1 MSTKS
6 LQLEPRDARPA
17 AANTPAGETTRIKPA
32 PSEDI
37 ETLARWMDTA
47 FRFPGLNLRFGWD
60 SILGL
65 LPGFGDVATSLA
77 SIYILQSAQRQG
89 VSRVTLARMT
99 LNVLVDVLLGSI
111 PFVGD
116 AFDLFWKSNRRNV
129 ELMRRHLA
137 MTSIEER
144 RARRGDGLYVAAM
157 IALILGLTLASII
170 AGFFIVKWLA
180 ATLQQLLN

>member
-1 MSTKS
+1 MTTKTPH
-6 LQLEPRDARPA
+6 LEPRDERRISATKPVL
-17 AANTPAGETTRIKPA
+17 ETTTAHHAPA
-32 PSEDI
+32 EDV

-47 FRFPGLNLRFGWD
+47 FRIPGLNLRFGWD

-65 LPGFGDVATSLA
+65 FPGFGDVATSLA

-116 AFDLFWKSNRRNV
+116 AFDLFWKSNHRNV
-129 ELMRRHLA
+129 DLMRRHLA
-137 MTSIEER
+137 MTPVQER
-144 RARRGDGLYVAAM
+144 RARKGDGLYVAVM
-157 IALILGLTLASII
+157 IALILGLTLASVT
-170 AGFFIVKWLA
+170 AGFFVVKWLA
-180 ATLQQLLN
+180 SMLNQALN

>member
-6 LQLEPRDARPA
+6 PQLEPRDARRASP
-17 AANTPAGETTRIKPA
+17 TKPVLETTNAQHAPA
-32 PSEDI
+32 DDV

-47 FRFPGLNLRFGWD
+47 FRIPGLNLRFGWD

-65 LPGFGDVATSLA
+65 FPGFGDVATSLA

-99 LNVLVDVLLGSI
+99 LNVLVDVLVGSV

-129 ELMRRHLA
+129 ELIRRHLA
-137 MTSIEER
+137 MTPIEER
-144 RARRGDGLYVAAM
+144 RARKGDGLYVAAM
-157 IALILGLTLASII
+157 IALILGLTLASIT
-170 AGFFIVKWLA
+170 AGFFVVKWLA
-180 ATLQQLLN
+180 STLNQALN